1 MSFPAK
7 RHCAPVYHLNNT
19 TVTGLL
25 PVSPPSLLLY
35 SVSRAHTLT
44 LSQCHVYF
52 LHHTQW
58 KLALFCLFACFKEQ
72 MECFYLISSL
82 PCYTINSLVL
92 ECINLVTI
100 GFTAF
105 MQGLV

>member
-1 MSFPAK
+1 MQPCLSSKETLCTCLPPEQ
-7 RHCAPVYHLNNT
+7 HNCHL
-19 TVTGLL
+19 GCCQSHLL
-25 PVSPPSLLLY
+25 PFF
-35 SVSRAHTLT
+35 RAHTLT
-44 LSQCHVYF
+44 LSQCLVYF

-72 MECFYLISSL
+72 MECFYLVSSL
-82 PCYTINSLVL
+82 PCYTISSLVL

-105 MQGLV
+105 IQGLV